1 MAPSLTLIP
10 DLCPSPSGI
19 SVSSLSD
26 SLFVLHVQR
35 EDNKQKVPFGDK
47 EAGWGGFCTSGQS
60 LTPTLVGP
68 PGRCGATE

>member
-1 MAPSLTLIP
+1 MIP

-35 EDNKQKVPFGDK
+35 EDNKQKVTFEDL
-47 EAGWGGFCTSGQS
+47 GGRVLYLWTG
-60 LTPTLVGP
+60 LTPSLPLTLRG
-68 PGRCGATE
+68 T